1 MKKIILALTL
11 LSALAGRSQD
21 TLSESQ
27 WENYF
32 YNTLPNLKEFNAIM
46 GGPITGDTCG
56 VLCKRLVSNDKE
68 PLGIYGVAAA
78 MITPLDK
85 LYLPPDADSADV
97 ANYWEVVF
105 SNYSDTSLVNAYEY
119 VGIYLRSGD
128 SLDVQRQERIHRM
141 YDTPT
146 FFIRPDA
153 SVNVYGGL
161 GRNPDFVYPMYE
173 KYFDSMI
180 AVSDTFYVGSTQRS
194 QEGGYGTWRHIGL
207 SVLCYF
213 GSAYNRDYIAFK
225 YCYPNEGSVHWVLE
239 REEGMEQEDFYMMMF
254 PILTPEGGISSDDTT
269 TAVTQADM
277 MARYVAVQ
285 PNPAVSEARVLSSF
299 GLTLVEAF
307 DAGGRRLLS
316 LPATGYEAVLDVAS
330 WPRGTYILRITTPLG
345 PVTKKLLV
353 Q

>member
-1 MKKIILALTL
+1 MKKIVLLLTIMPIF
-11 LSALAGRSQD
+11 SGWAQD
-21 TLSESQ
+21 TVTDFLSGD
-27 WENYF
+27 YF
-32 YNTLPNLKEFNAIM
+32 FNNLPNMKEYNAIN
-46 GGPITGDTCG
+46 GANICGDTCG
-56 VLCKRLVSNDKE
+56 VICKRLVTGKE
-68 PLGIYGVAAA
+68 PIKVYGVAAA
-78 MITPLDK
+78 MITPLDM
-85 LYLPPDADSADV
+85 LYLPPDVDTAEF
-97 ANYWEVVF
+97 WEGTLEF
-105 SNYSDTSLVNAYEY
+105 YADTSLVNAYEY
-119 VGIYLRSGD
+119 VGIYIRSGD
-128 SLDVQRQERIHRM
+128 SLEVQQQKLIHRM
-141 YDTPT
+141 YDTPSYYV
-146 FFIRPDA
+146 RPDS
-153 SVNVYGGL
+153 SVWVFGGL
-161 GRNPDFVYPMYE
+161 GRNPVFVFPMYE
-173 KYFDSMI
+173 KYFDSVI